1 MSSANQS
8 SQVIVES
15 LYNAGVRLV
24 FGIPGAKVDS
34 IFNTLL
40 DHPEIHLVI
49 CRHEQNAAFM
59 AAVVG
64 RLTGRPGVC
73 IATSGPGASNLTTGL
88 ATATTEGDPVLAIVG
103 IVPRAQSHRHT
114 HQSLSIPNLLGS
126 VCK

>member
-1 MSSANQS
+1 
-8 SQVIVES
+8 
-15 LYNAGVRLV
+15 
-24 FGIPGAKVDS
+24 
-34 IFNTLL
+34 
-40 DHPEIHLVI
+40 
-49 CRHEQNAAFM
+49 M

-114 HQSLSIPNLLGS
+114 HQSLSIPNLLSS
-126 VCK
+126 VCKSVSVNLGTLCPYLHNSIYEAMLTGSL